1 VSASHPCDD
10 LNLLGFNA
18 PIAAD
23 QARQAVSN
31 VSRRPTDTWDSP
43 CHPEDLPG
51 ISSSLKRFFP
61 QLTAAALLLATALPR
76 SAWAGAA
83 FNKTLNLQG
92 ISFLVQSSGEGSQ
105 QQLTITTTGAK
116 PAIKPIRQTVNGQ
129 VVGAEV
135 ADLNS
140 NGLPEI
146 YVFVQSAGSGS
157 YGEVVAYAL
166 IKGAELS
173 PITLPE
179 LTGANAQ
186 GYQGHDQF
194 QVVESCL
201 ARRFPIYKPGDSNA
215 QASGGQRQICYQLK
229 AGEAGWILRPTSVLK
244 F

>member
-1 VSASHPCDD
+1 M
-10 LNLLGFNA
+10 
-18 PIAAD
+18 
-23 QARQAVSN
+23 
-31 VSRRPTDTWDSP
+31 
-43 CHPEDLPG
+43 
-51 ISSSLKRFFP
+51 RFFP
-61 QLTAAALLLATALPR
+61 QLTAAALLLATALPG

-83 FNKTLNLQG
+83 FNQTLQLQG
-92 ISFLVQSSGEGSQ
+92 TSFQVQSSGEGSQ
-105 QQLTITTTGAK
+105 QQLTITTKGTNA
-116 PAIKPIRQTVNGQ
+116 AIKPIRQTVNGQ

-140 NGLPEI
+140 NGMPEI
-146 YVFVQSAGSGS
+146 YVYVQGAGSGS
-157 YGEVVAYAL
+157 YGEVVAYAVM
-166 IKGAELS
+166 KGAELS

-215 QASGGQRQICYQLK
+215 KATGGQRQICYKLK
-229 AGEAGWILRPTSVLK
+229 AGEAGFILQPTSVLK

>member
-1 VSASHPCDD
+1 M
-10 LNLLGFNA
+10 
-18 PIAAD
+18 
-23 QARQAVSN
+23 
-31 VSRRPTDTWDSP
+31 
-43 CHPEDLPG
+43 
-51 ISSSLKRFFP
+51 RFFP
-61 QLTAAALLLATALPR
+61 QLTTAALLLATAL
-76 SAWAGAA
+76 SGGAWAGAG
-83 FNKTLNLQG
+83 FNKTLQLQG
-92 ISFLVQSSGEGSQ
+92 TSFQVQSSGEGSQ

-116 PAIKPIRQTVNGQ
+116 APIKPIRQTVNGH

-135 ADLNS
+135 ADLNG

-146 YVFVQSAGSGS
+146 YVFVQGAGSGS
-157 YGEVVAYAL
+157 YGELVAYAVM
-166 IKGAELS
+166 KGSELS

-215 QASGGQRQICYQLK
+215 KASGGQRQICYKLK